1 MGVWVSRAATQEAG
15 IWDQVLQQGLV
26 LVPVRMGFGRRGDVR
41 TGGEERG
48 ERIET
53 HGSSLRL
60 LWGWG
65 GDFGVWVWVWV

>member
-1 MGVWVSRAATQEAG
+1 MWVVIDVGCRGQTLFEEAN
-15 IWDQVLQQGLV
+15 GLWET
-26 LVPVRMGFGRRGDVR
+26 RRC
-41 TGGEERG
+41 TGWWREERG
-48 ERIET
+48 EGIET